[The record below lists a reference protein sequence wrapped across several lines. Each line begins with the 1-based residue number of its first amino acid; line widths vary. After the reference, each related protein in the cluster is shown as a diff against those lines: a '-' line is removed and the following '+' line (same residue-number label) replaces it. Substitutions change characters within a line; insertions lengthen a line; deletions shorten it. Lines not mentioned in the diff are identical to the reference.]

1 VRTFIHSRLLPLTLC
16 LAASPAFALSLSDLS
31 NSDATSGL
39 RVALEKGSVAAVG
52 KLGVENGFLNNEKV
66 RIPLPKVLEKAR
78 PLLEMTGRGQQ
89 LNDLEVAMNHAAEA
103 AVPMAKPLL
112 LDAVKS
118 LTVSDAK
125 NILSGGDTSVTDF
138 FRERTSAKLSVQF
151 LPLVKRVTDRSRL
164 SAKFNSAVGQINKF
178 GVAQAPASVEDYV
191 TERAIEGLFVMIAE
205 EEKEIRRDPIGTG
218 SKILS
223 KVFGAL

>member
-1 VRTFIHSRLLPLTLC
+1 VRNFIPTQLLPVGLC
-16 LAASPAFALSLSDLS
+16 LVASSAFALSLSDLS
-31 NSDATSGL
+31 NTDAASGL

-118 LTVSDAK
+118 LTVTDAK
-125 NILSGGDTSVTDF
+125 NILSGGETSVTDF
-138 FRERTSAKLSVQF
+138 FRERTGAKLSVQF
-151 LPLVKRVTDRSRL
+151 LPLVKRVTDRSKL
-164 SAKFNSAVGQINKF
+164 SAKFNSAIGQINKF
-178 GVAQAPASVEDYV
+178 GVAQGPASVEDYV
-191 TERAIEGLFVMIAE
+191 TERAVEGLFVMIAE

>member
-1 VRTFIHSRLLPLTLC
+1 MNILRGAILIPLTLC
-16 LAASPAFALSLSDLS
+16 LAAPGALAISLDDLS

-39 RVALEKGSVAAVG
+39 RAALEKGSVAAVG

-66 RIPLPKVLEKAR
+66 RIPLPRVLEKAR
-78 PLLEMTGRGQQ
+78 PILELTGRGQQ
-89 LNDLEVAMNHAAEA
+89 LADLEVAMNHAAEA

-118 LTVSDAK
+118 LTLSDAK
-125 NILSGGDTSVTDF
+125 AILSGGDTAITDF
-138 FRERTSAKLSVQF
+138 FRERTSSKLSLQF
-151 LPLVKRVTDRSRL
+151 LPIVKRVTDRSKL
-164 SAKFNSAVGQINKF
+164 SAKFNGVIGQVNKL
-178 GVAQAPASVEDYV
+178 GVAQGPASVEDYV
-191 TERAIEGLFVMIAE
+191 TERAIDGLFVMIAE

-218 SKILS
+218 SKLLR